1 MRHDADTVTVLRR
14 HGNASGPRLVL
25 SHGNGLAVDLYYPFW
40 SLLEDDFDLV
50 LYDLRNH
57 GWNRVGARDRHNV
70 PTLISDHREILAAI
84 DQHFGAKPKTGIFHS
99 VSGLIALLSSGTA
112 ALMPSAGFDPLAAQI
127 LLDPALRKPGASP
140 LEFDDAAARPLRP
153 RPQRPRAK
161 RGPSRLEFDAA
172 AERAAEITSRRGYRF
187 ASREAYADFLAYLP
201 AFTRVVPGVRDLVA
215 RTTLRRSADGQAFE
229 LRCPRD
235 YEAQIVGY
243 IRSYS
248 PLVDLHD
255 LDCPTKVIG
264 ADPTL
269 PYAYLPT
276 LDLGDMDTVDYD
288 FLPETTHFLLLEKPA
303 ECVAIIREFLAAHRL
318 M

>member
-1 MRHDADTVTVLRR
+1 MVSEPVWKIPEPLATCEVRHDADTVTVLRR

-112 ALMPSAGFDPLAAQI
+112 ALMPSARFDPLAAQI

-140 LEFDDAAARPLRP
+140 
-153 RPQRPRAK
+153 
-161 RGPSRLEFDAA
+161 LEFDAA

-288 FLPETTHFLLLEKPA
+288 FLPDTTHFLLLEKPA